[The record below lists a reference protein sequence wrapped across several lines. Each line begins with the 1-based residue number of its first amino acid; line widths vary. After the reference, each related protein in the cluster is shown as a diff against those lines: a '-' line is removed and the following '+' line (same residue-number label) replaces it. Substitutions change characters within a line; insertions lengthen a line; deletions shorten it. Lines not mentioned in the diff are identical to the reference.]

1 MQVAWKN
8 VFTKTTVAIHPRQH
22 VELARELHIKVV
34 RKLYD
39 HGRRKPCNKAK
50 RVLVGGHPWDIWT
63 RILFVSFL
71 LVPIVCVY
79 IFHDYCREAM
89 IKHLNEPRFEPF
101 SIWSRVIDLHLN
113 THSSHEICLDIL
125 SMVVSCCVFF
135 WHSAELVW
143 PFVRSQPWVDRSNII
158 CQSRGKMSRAMS
170 IQTFPRYTK
179 W

>member
-113 THSSHEICLDIL
+113 THSSHEICLDIYFQWL
-125 SMVVSCCVFF
+125 WAAVCVPTF
-135 WHSAELVW
+135 
-143 PFVRSQPWVDRSNII
+143 
-158 CQSRGKMSRAMS
+158 SRARLAFCALTTLSRS
-170 IQTFPRYTK
+170 IQYHLPVPRENEQGNVYTDVSK
-179 W
+179 VY